1 MASSLSEVRSHH
13 IDLIRFPPGITFQ
26 RVLVPF
32 TLNDISNVSGVI
44 TRVLRRAL
52 GGGIR
57 YSRSLFICLSVLLG
71 VELINELTWT

>member
-1 MASSLSEVRSHH
+1 MASSLSEVRLYH
-13 IDLIRFPPGITFQ
+13 IDLICFPPGITFQ

-32 TLNDISNVSGVI
+32 TLSDISNVSGVS
-44 TRVLRRAL
+44 TRFLRRTL

-71 VELINELTWT
+71 VKLINELTWT